1 MRVEQA
7 KKTIET
13 LIVHCLANGI
23 FKDFDTLDKVRESFY
38 YLVDIAEAYEKKIE
52 QEKSLPGSKFDE

>member
-13 LIVHCLANGI
+13 LIVHCLSNGI
-23 FKDFDTLDKVRESFY
+23 FKDFETLDKVRESFN
-38 YLVDIAEAYEKKIE
+38 YLADMAAVYEKKIE
-52 QEKSLPGSKFDE
+52 QDKNLPGSKFDE

>member
-7 KKTIET
+7 KKNIEA
-13 LIVHCLANGI
+13 LIIHCLGNGI

-38 YLVDIAEAYEKKIE
+38 YLADMAAVYEKKIE

>member
-1 MRVEQA
+1 MNVEQA

-23 FKDFDTLDKVRESFY
+23 FKDFETLDKVRESFN
-38 YLVDIAEAYEKKIE
+38 YLADMAAVYEKKIE
-52 QEKSLPGSKFDE
+52 QDKNLPGSKFDE